1 MKRQIFTLLI
11 IYVIILTGCSN
22 AKQIEEQQIVTEEL
36 IEADEPKDEY
46 VFEEEIGL
54 VKDDT
59 EEREETVIEESV
71 ISSERIEEEVIEEEK
86 SVFRTIPTDEVVY
99 EENDV
104 VFIIAKRSQ
113 ECGACDYGYLISVG
127 GKVVPFQ
134 VLHDDFFTWE
144 MGADYGNILDME
156 IAEPIME
163 LEDDIINYYIEKLKA
178 IDNCNEMENTF
189 NGYDYEF
196 EHVFLYGREVD
207 YDKYVEEVDIYK
219 FTSYISEPTDP
230 NAIELM
236 NWLLELNETLTEETK
251 EEY

>member
-36 IEADEPKDEY
+36 IEADEPKDE
-46 VFEEEIGL
+46 FILEEE
-54 VKDDT
+54 T
-59 EEREETVIEESV
+59 EPKEVNIQEQETPLMEESFNLP
-71 ISSERIEEEVIEEEK
+71 ENTEEEVMAES
-86 SVFRTIPTDEVVY
+86 SVVYKTIPVDEVVY

-104 VFIIAKRSQ
+104 VFVITKRSV
-113 ECGACDYGYLISVG
+113 EGGASDYGYLISVG

-134 VLHDDFFTWE
+134 VLHDDFFTLE

-156 IAEPIME
+156 TTEPLME
-163 LEDDIINYYIEKLKA
+163 FESDLINQYIEKMRS
-178 IDNCNEMENTF
+178 IDMNSEKKTTF
-189 NGYDYEF
+189 HGYEYEYERIF
-196 EHVFLYGREVD
+196 IYGRKVD
-207 YDKYVEEVDIYK
+207 CDKNVEYIEIY
-219 FTSYISEPTDP
+219 SYADPISEPTDP

-251 EEY
+251 EE